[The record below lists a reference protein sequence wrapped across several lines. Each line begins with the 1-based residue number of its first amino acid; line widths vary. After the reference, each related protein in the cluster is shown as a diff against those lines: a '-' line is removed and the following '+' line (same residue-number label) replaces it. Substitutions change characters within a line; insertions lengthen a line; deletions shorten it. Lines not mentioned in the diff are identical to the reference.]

1 MNKLFSREEES
12 AWWTLKQTSDGSSL
26 YHLYTKPTENVI
38 IITNKSDL
46 CLAITYMALAAS
58 ETGITIFAYA
68 VMNNHFHW
76 IVRGSSSSITH
87 FFDRFKHL
95 MDTYLS
101 RHGMGGVI
109 RNITADKTE
118 ITSLK
123 QFRDEVAYVLRNP
136 FVVRNDIHLL
146 ANQWTSGFLYFNPYV
161 AMLPSKKANS
171 LTKMEK
177 RSLLK
182 SSTLSIPENLTV
194 LGGTVNPASF
204 VDYKTVEVL
213 FSSARKFTS
222 WLLRNVEAQV
232 ETALKYGESPNLP
245 DEELGLVLWRF
256 CMDRFGQKN
265 FRDLIPPQ
273 KLEVYKECKYKYSAS
288 NAQLARLTG
297 TPLREID
304 ALFPNIN

>member
-1 MNKLFSREEES
+1 MNRLFSREEES
-12 AWWTLKQTSDGSSL
+12 AWWTLKRTSDGSSF
-26 YHLYTKPTENVI
+26 YHLYTKPTEDVI

-58 ETGITIFAYA
+58 EAGVTILAYA

-76 IVRGSSSSITH
+76 IVRGTSSAVAR
-87 FFDRFKHL
+87 FFERFRQL
-95 MDTYLS
+95 MDIYLS
-101 RHGMGGVI
+101 RHGRGAVI
-109 RNITADKTE
+109 RNITAETAE

-136 FVVRNDIHLL
+136 FVVRNDINIL
-146 ANQWTSGFLYFNPYV
+146 ANEWTSGFLYFNPFV
-161 AMLPSKKANS
+161 AMLPSKMASS

-177 RSLLK
+177 RGILK
-182 SSTLSIPENLTV
+182 SSTLSIPEDLTV
-194 LGGTVNPASF
+194 FGSMVNPASF
-204 VDYKTVEVL
+204 VYYKTVEAL
-213 FSSARKFTS
+213 FSSARKFTA

-245 DEELGLVLWRF
+245 DEELGPVLWRF
-256 CMDRFGQKN
+256 CNDRFGQKR
-265 FRDLIPPQ
+265 FRDLDPSQ
-273 KLEVYKECKYKYSAS
+273 KLEVYKEGKYKYSAS

-304 ALFPNIN
+304 ALFPNLN